1 MAEVSLYEQDVL
13 RAASQDL
20 PWHLLDGK
28 NVLVTGATGL
38 IGGAV
43 ADVLM
48 AAPTS
53 CRVFA
58 SGRNQQRAEKRFARY
73 TQSARFRFLPMDLT
87 QPLEGDT
94 DFHFVID
101 AAGGAAPRLYKED
114 PVGVMRSNLNGVDHL
129 FQYGVRHA
137 LQRFLYVS
145 SGEVYGEGDGRPFT
159 EDYSGYVNPLEVRSC
174 YPSAKRATETL
185 CACYG
190 AQHHVEVVI
199 ARPSHVYGP
208 GFTESDNRVYA
219 QFIRNV
225 EHGEDIVL
233 KSKGEAFRSWTYV
246 VDCATALLHILLL
259 GKDGEAYNVAD
270 EQSNITIR
278 QLAELTA
285 GMAGRQV
292 VFDIPD
298 DATHGV
304 TTPITKAVFDT
315 RRLQSLGW
323 QPLWHIEEGLRH
335 TVDQRCCFF

>member
-1 MAEVSLYEQDVL
+1 MAEVRLYEQDVL

-20 PWHLLDGK
+20 PWQLLDGK

-48 AAPTS
+48 AASTS
-53 CRVFA
+53 CRVFV

-73 TQSARFRFLPMDLT
+73 AQSDRFRFLPMDLT

-190 AQHHVEVVI
+190 AQHHV
-199 ARPSHVYGP
+199 
-208 GFTESDNRVYA
+208 
-219 QFIRNV
+219 
-225 EHGEDIVL
+225 
-233 KSKGEAFRSWTYV
+233 
-246 VDCATALLHILLL
+246 
-259 GKDGEAYNVAD
+259 
-270 EQSNITIR
+270 
-278 QLAELTA
+278 
-285 GMAGRQV
+285 
-292 VFDIPD
+292 
-298 DATHGV
+298 
-304 TTPITKAVFDT
+304 
-315 RRLQSLGW
+315 
-323 QPLWHIEEGLRH
+323 
-335 TVDQRCCFF
+335 

>member
-1 MAEVSLYEQDVL
+1 MAEVSLYEQDLL

-20 PWHLLDGK
+20 PWQLLDGK

-73 TQSARFRFLPMDLT
+73 AQSDRFRFLPMDLT

-145 SGEVYGEGDGRPFT
+145 SGEV
-159 EDYSGYVNPLEVRSC
+159 
-174 YPSAKRATETL
+174 
-185 CACYG
+185 
-190 AQHHVEVVI
+190 
-199 ARPSHVYGP
+199 
-208 GFTESDNRVYA
+208 
-219 QFIRNV
+219 
-225 EHGEDIVL
+225 
-233 KSKGEAFRSWTYV
+233 
-246 VDCATALLHILLL
+246 
-259 GKDGEAYNVAD
+259 
-270 EQSNITIR
+270 
-278 QLAELTA
+278 
-285 GMAGRQV
+285 
-292 VFDIPD
+292 
-298 DATHGV
+298 
-304 TTPITKAVFDT
+304 
-315 RRLQSLGW
+315 
-323 QPLWHIEEGLRH
+323 
-335 TVDQRCCFF
+335 